1 MPKLENLLAHEVV
14 EGLTGGQFR
23 AEEYVISILKRIEEV
38 ESKVH
43 SFITLDSEGALSSA
57 KIIDK
62 KLREKEEIGQLAG
75 VTVGIKDNISTQG
88 IRTTCASK
96 ILEKYIPTYDATVI
110 KNLKK
115 NGAIILGKL
124 NLDEFGMGSTTEY
137 SRFQPTHNPWNL
149 DYVPGGSSGGS
160 GAAVAAGECTV
171 ALGSDTGGSIR
182 CPSSFCS
189 VVGLK
194 PTYGRVSR
202 YGLISYANS
211 LEQIGPICRSV
222 KDLVMMLNIISGK
235 DPMDSTSMSS
245 SSITVSDKSNNLNVA
260 MIKELITDSDPDV
273 KKSVYSASEKFREIG
288 CLFEEVSINNLNY
301 ALPSY
306 YTLASAEASSNL
318 ARYDNIRYGFDYP
331 IEEYKWE
338 TYFSNVRENFGE
350 EVKRRI
356 LIGSY
361 VLSSG
366 YYGKYYLKARRLRSL
381 LRLELL
387 ALFKKYDLLIGPTM
401 PILPFKFGEKIDDP
415 IKMYLIDIN
424 TVIAN
429 LAGIP
434 AISLPIGFSNGLPI
448 GLQIMAAPFEE
459 QKLLDASYELEKVIN
474 IQKVPNSI

>member
-1 MPKLENLLAHEVV
+1 MSGLHYLQAYEVV
-14 EGLTGGQFR
+14 EGIKQGLFS
-23 AEEYVISILKRIEEV
+23 AEEYVSSVIKTLEHV
-38 ESKVH
+38 ESRLH
-43 SFITLDSEGALSSA
+43 SFITLDTDKALSCA
-57 KIIDK
+57 KVIDG
-62 KLREKEEIGQLAG
+62 KLKANEDIGQLGG
-75 VTVGIKDNISTQG
+75 VVVGIKDNISTKG

-96 ILEKYIPTYDATVI
+96 ILESYVPSYDATVI
-110 KNLKK
+110 QRLKQ

-137 SRFQPTHNPWNL
+137 SSYYPTHNPWNL

-171 ALGSDTGGSIR
+171 SLGSDTGGSIR
-182 CPSSFCS
+182 CPASFCS

-194 PTYGRVSR
+194 PTYGMVSR

-222 KDLVMMLNIISGK
+222 KDVVMILNIISGK
-235 DPMDSTSMSS
+235 DNKDDTSMSS
-245 SSITVSDKSNNLNVA
+245 SPITINNKLEKFEIAIIKDLIDGSDY
-260 MIKELITDSDPDV
+260 EV
-273 KKSVYSASEKFREIG
+273 KRTIYSASEKFIEIG
-288 CLFEEVSINNLNY
+288 CMLDEISIKHLNY

-318 ARYDNIRYGFDYP
+318 ARYDNIRYGFNLP
-331 IEEYKWE
+331 IEEYKWD
-338 TYFSNVRENFGE
+338 TYFSDVRKKFGE

-366 YYGKYYLKARRLRSL
+366 YYSKYYLKARGLRSL
-381 LRLELL
+381 LKLELL
-387 ALFKKYDLLIGPTM
+387 KLFKKYDLLIGPTM

-415 IKMYLIDIN
+415 IKMYLVDIN

-434 AISLPIGFSNGLPI
+434 AISLPVGFSNGLPI

-459 QKLLDASYELEKVIN
+459 QKLIDVSYALEQSIN
-474 IQKVPNSI
+474 IQTRPKLE